1 MNLERLLIVSVAAAG
16 AAGLLVL
23 SHVDANAT
31 RQGDGT
37 LAQEPMHLGATVSP
51 NFIMAIDD
59 SGSMT
64 FQTMFPG
71 KDGEG
76 CWSTSAK
83 SFFDGTA
90 LRKSGTC
97 DYLYVLPGP
106 RINNYYGIPP
116 FDIYGFARSPAYN
129 PTYFNPD
136 VTYDRWVKYV
146 GDTLTDYDNASTS
159 ETLVDPRKTDKV
171 KLFEARYEKTV
182 GESFFIQNDMK
193 LPAGTNYTT
202 FKCDQWNNG
211 NCTRWNGGV
220 DKSYT
225 VGATDLT
232 WNSGAQPIA
241 IEYTPAVVFL
251 KENRTITGYT
261 AAVEVKD
268 ACGTNCSLYKYVPV
282 DAAAKQNFANWFSF
296 YGNRNRAMVAGLT
309 RSLKDTEKLRVGYF
323 TINATL
329 KDLTMRDMDTLA
341 DKKALYTEVV
351 KLAADGSTPNRR
363 AVAHIGNQFET
374 NTSIIQ
380 NACQKNAGMLFTDGY
395 SNQGGPTYTQVPDG
409 KGGFKDT
416 TTAYGNADSAMGTP
430 FNDGHS
436 STMAD
441 IAAYFYNTRLRS
453 GTYAAGK
460 VPTANPTLCEGTG
473 DKRGLDCN
481 TNLHMNF
488 YGITLGAKGKLFG
501 VTYGVKAD
509 GTNNGA
515 LATKEALA
523 LTSSPAWEQRTD
535 DNENTVDEIWHA
547 TMNARGQ
554 YINAQTPADITTAMR
569 NVLASVGVG
578 GGVSGS
584 LAITGSRLGDN
595 SLSVTPRFNR
605 NGVDWY
611 GDVVASKP
619 AKQTDTDGKVTFT
632 YTTTWTASQKVPAAA
647 DRKLFYATTDGD
659 STPAVADFYTSGPGT
674 LAALCANY
682 AANTCG
688 PLSGADINALGVSAS
703 EAVHYLAGDRSLEG
717 TKLRTR
723 TTVLGDIINS
733 TPIVAAPTD
742 DYGYTLIRKADGG
755 FEYDPYGYTK
765 YLDTKKTRKRTVFVG
780 ANDGMLHA
788 FHGDTGVEQFGYIP
802 ATSVGYMGNLLFP
815 ASPNFEH
822 RYYVDGPVV
831 VSDARL
837 GTNWNTVLVGTAG
850 AGGRSVFG
858 LNVTS
863 PSSFSAS
870 DVLWEVN
877 DKMTTE
883 AGNRIGYVLGKPVIV
898 PVRGTDGRPVWKAI
912 FGGGYGNRLNAD
924 GAANDGTRGTV
935 TLFIVDMASGD
946 VEYIDAKEDNYNLA
960 NGLGNIV
967 AIDRYQYN
975 STANGYTQGSD
986 GMVDTVYG
994 GDLQGN
1000 VWRFDL
1006 NETGT
1011 KRVGLG
1017 GKPLFRATNGTTRQP
1032 ITGGF
1037 EAAVGPRGGVMV
1049 LFGTG
1054 SFSFNNDKLNTDLQ
1068 TMYGVLD
1075 MPSESITLP
1084 LTRANLQAQTM
1095 NDKFVITSTQVNYF
1109 TQRGWY
1115 LDLGVTKGDGTFT
1128 KEGERMVGYP
1138 KIEGGILYFTSYAP
1152 SGGDAC
1158 TGGGSNYLYGLSTL
1172 SGGGALGIVKVGSPT
1187 ATGLGEGTGRLSLAT
1202 DGSAPV
1208 KDVSVFTTGKQGGLD
1223 GNPDDAAIAKY
1234 DAQGDQYCMAIVSVA
1249 GSQPLYRVRPCG
1261 RQSWRQIR

>member
-1 MNLERLLIVSVAAAG
+1 MNLERLLIVSAVAAAT
-16 AAGLLVL
+16 AGLFALTDVG
-23 SHVDANAT
+23 ANAT

-37 LAQEPMHLGATVSP
+37 LAQEPMHLGSTVNP

-83 SFFDGTA
+83 SFFNGTA
-90 LRKSGTC
+90 LRTSGTC

-116 FDIYGFARSPAYN
+116 FDAYGFARSPNYN

-136 VTYDRWVKYV
+136 VTYEPWIKED
-146 GDTLTDYDNASTS
+146 LTDYALPDLKDPNGV
-159 ETLVDPRKTDKV
+159 LIDPRNTGKV
-171 KLFEARYEKTV
+171 KLFALRYEQTNLN
-182 GESFFIQNDMK
+182 ESFFISPGMV
-193 LPAGTNYTT
+193 LPAGTKYNT
-202 FKCDQWNNG
+202 FKCDQTNNG
-211 NCTRWNGGV
+211 NCTRWGGGANNTQ
-220 DKSYT
+220 T
-225 VGATDLT
+225 VGNTPFEWTAQ
-232 WNSGAQPIA
+232 AQPLA
-241 IEYTPAVVFL
+241 IEYMPAVVYL
-251 KENRTITGYT
+251 KANRTIAGYT
-261 AAVEVKD
+261 APVEVKN
-268 ACGTNCSLYKYVPV
+268 ACGTGCSLYKYEPNTT
-282 DAAAKQNFANWFSF
+282 ATMQNFANWFTF

-309 RSLKDTEKLRVGYF
+309 RSLKEVENLRVGYF
-323 TINATL
+323 TINSTYANL
-329 KDLTMRDMDTLA
+329 KMREMSNLDEKKDLYRD
-341 DKKALYTEVV
+341 VV
-351 KLAADGSTPNRR
+351 KLTANGSTPNRK
-363 AVAHIGNQFET
+363 AVAHIGNQF
-374 NTSIIQ
+374 NNNPNIIE

-395 SNQGGPTYTQVPDG
+395 SNQGGPTNALKPDG
-409 KGGFKDT
+409 KDGD
-416 TTAYGNADSAMGTP
+416 AYGNADGSMGAP
-430 FNDGHS
+430 FNDAHS
-436 STMAD
+436 NTLAD
-441 IAAYFYNTRLRS
+441 IAAYFYNTRLRA
-453 GTYAAGK
+453 TTLAAGK
-460 VPTANPTLCEGTG
+460 VPTSNPTLCEGTG

-501 VTYGVKAD
+501 VTYGVKPD
-509 GTNNGA
+509 GTNDGA
-515 LATKEALA
+515 LATKQALA
-523 LTSSPAWEQRTD
+523 LATSPAWEQRTD

-584 LAITGSRLGDN
+584 LAITGSRLGDS

-619 AKQTDTDGKVTFT
+619 ASSTDTDGKVTFT
-632 YTTTWTASQKVPAAA
+632 YTTIWSASQKVPAAA
-647 DRKLFYATTDGD
+647 NRNLFYATTTDD
-659 STPAVADFYTSGPGT
+659 STPAVANFYTAGPST

-682 AANTCG
+682 PSGTCA
-688 PLSGADINALGVSAS
+688 PLSGADVNALGVTATQ
-703 EAVHYLAGDRSLEG
+703 AVQYLAGDDSLEG
-717 TKLRTR
+717 TKLRDR

-742 DYGYTLIRKADGG
+742 DYGYTLIRKSDGT
-755 FEYDPYGYTK
+755 FEYDPYAYTK

-788 FHGDTGVEQFGYIP
+788 FHGDTGVELFGYIP
-802 ATSVGYMGNLLFP
+802 SAAVGYMGNLLFP
-815 ASPNFEH
+815 SSPNFEH

-837 GTNWNTVLVGTAG
+837 GTTWKTVLVGTAG
-850 AGGRSVFG
+850 AGARSVFG
-858 LNVTS
+858 LDVTN
-863 PSSFSAS
+863 PSSFAAS
-870 DVLWEVN
+870 NVLWEVN
-877 DKMTTE
+877 DKIPGNI
-883 AGNRIGYVLGKPVIV
+883 GNRIGYVLGKPVIV
-898 PVRGTDGRPVWKAI
+898 PVRGADGKPVWKAI

-924 GAANDGTRGTV
+924 GAANDATRGTV
-935 TLFIVDMASGD
+935 TLFVVDMATGD
-946 VEYIDAKEDNYNLA
+946 VDYIDAKESNYNLA

-967 AIDRYQYN
+967 AIDRYQYD
-975 STANGYTQGSD
+975 SAAKGYILGSD

-1000 VWRFDL
+1000 VWRFEL
-1006 NETGT
+1006 TSNT
-1011 KRVGLG
+1011 VGLG
-1017 GKPLFRATNGTTRQP
+1017 GKPLFRATNGTTRQA

-1054 SFSFNNDKLNTDLQ
+1054 SFSFNSDKLNTDVQ

-1075 MPSESITLP
+1075 MPNETISRP
-1084 LTRANLQAQTM
+1084 LTRSNLQAQTM
-1095 NDKFVITSTQVNYF
+1095 NDKFVITSTDVNYF

-1115 LDLGVTKGDGTFT
+1115 LDLGVTKTDGTFD
-1128 KEGERMVGYP
+1128 KAGERMVGYP
-1138 KIEGGILYFTSYAP
+1138 KIEGGILYFTTYAP
-1152 SGGDAC
+1152 SGGDVC

-1187 ATGLGEGTGRLSLAT
+1187 ANGLGEGTGRLALAT

-1208 KDVSVFTTGKQGGLD
+1208 KDVSVFTTGKQGGLS
-1223 GNPDDAAIAKY
+1223 GTPDDAAIAKY